1 MSGAGPCVS
10 HTSFHLPS
18 HQPCER
24 LLLEHYRRK
33 HGMHTEVKEVAQGDR
48 AYLVGRRIGQEINTG
63 NLAAMAA
70 SVST

>member
-1 MSGAGPCVS
+1 
-10 HTSFHLPS
+10 
-18 HQPCER
+18 
-24 LLLEHYRRK
+24 
-33 HGMHTEVKEVAQGDR
+33 MHTEVKEVAQGDR